1 MRPRGSPTRLF
12 SHVGPCSS
20 LWSSADPVVAD
31 RDCQVHAPDWGGEG
45 KADAEADIL
54 LAGASSAICVQR
66 FDDSHYLQF
75 TLRIAFR
82 CVLHRYGSQDI
93 RC

>member
-1 MRPRGSPTRLF
+1 MRSLSGHLPDCCPDWVLVRASVLRQTRLKPGRP
-12 SHVGPCSS
+12 GPLLSME
-20 LWSSADPVVAD
+20 
-31 RDCQVHAPDWGGEG
+31 RGEG
-45 KADAEADIL
+45 EADAEADIL
-54 LAGASSAICVQR
+54 SAGASSAICVQR